1 MRVCLRGEAAV
12 QAHAGRE
19 RAVRMRA
26 HEGLGLAPT
35 LGRALGAT
43 QGDGPQAEPLAQQDA
58 GREFALVAAQAGER
72 VVGAAGLDRGPHAGD
87 QRGLAGERVG
97 ARGLGRAVGWGLVLA

>member
-1 MRVCLRGEAAV
+1 
-12 QAHAGRE
+12 
-19 RAVRMRA
+19 MRA

-35 LGRALGAT
+35 LGRALGAA

-72 VVGAAGLDRGPHAGD
+72 VVGAAGLDRGAHAGD
-87 QRGLAGERVG
+87 QLGLAGERVG
-97 ARGLGRAVGWGLVLA
+97 RGLGRAVGWVADSRGFGDADG